1 MGSGPFRALQWVPVS
16 SPKTLGIQFVRT
28 LPIDFNSY
36 DWLSGAQ
43 NSLDNTF
50 DLICHVRNR
59 FAYRPSNMV
68 SDGNTADFSQ
78 MLIYK

>member
-1 MGSGPFRALQWVPVS
+1 VPVG
-16 SPKTLGIQFVRT
+16 SPKTLGILFVRA

-36 DWLSGAQ
+36 DWLTGPQ

-50 DLICHVRNR
+50 DLICDVRNR
-59 FAYRPSNMV
+59 FAYRPSNML

-78 MLIYK
+78 MVIYQ

>member
-1 MGSGPFRALQWVPVS
+1 MPVG
-16 SPKTLGIQFVRT
+16 SPKTLGILFVRA

-36 DWLSGAQ
+36 DWFAPQ

-50 DLICHVRNR
+50 DLICDVRNR

-68 SDGNTADFSQ
+68 SFTEMPQISVRW
-78 MLIYK
+78 